1 MSVFDPKSRY
11 VKHSQVT
18 TAVDRRGREVACVTP
33 ALVPPQTELGK
44 HKLRQGQRL
53 DHLAAHYLNDPS
65 GFWRIAEMQDSMT
78 AEAAL
83 NSALVRIPVKNAS

>member
-11 VKHSQVT
+11 VKHATVT

-33 ALVPPQTELGK
+33 ALVPPQLELGQHRK
-44 HKLRQGQRL
+44 KQGQRL
-53 DHLAAHYLNDPS
+53 DHIANHYLNDPA
-65 GFWRIAEMQDSMT
+65 GFWRIAEMGGAMT

-83 NSALVRIPVKNAS
+83 NPPLIRIPTKT